1 MNDALNRMSLSARYG
16 PSRRSMSRIASAT
29 KFGFFDVSSG
39 LEEVSQGGG
48 DEVDHGREGCSV
60 AVAASACSGG
70 LEQAVESFEAGVAV
84 GRGPALQDAPEVV
97 VDGVQRLAHG
107 VEDAVF

>member
-1 MNDALNRMSLSARYG
+1 MMPERGAGFLFSPGN
-16 PSRRSMSRIASAT
+16 
-29 KFGFFDVSSG
+29 FWFFDVSSG

-70 LEQAVESFEAGVAV
+70 LEQAVEAFEAGVAV
-84 GRGPALQDAPEVV
+84 GRGPALQDGARGGCRRSSAPCAW
-97 VDGVQRLAHG
+97 GRG
-107 VEDAVF
+107 CGP